1 MALTCLE
8 VQFEWRLWSTKS
20 PAGVLQSLV
29 CTNSGLRHVTL
40 CIPYAGG
47 SADAHR
53 ERQFAKGHSGLSED
67 WSVLASCH
75 VTLWLIEIGVCP
87 ANTLKLPGKPG
98 PFKRG
103 LLLFAKGFSEASS
116 LAELGDLSVL
126 TETYWFE
133 ASAWKHRHCLN
144 LTKFVQE
151 GIERP
156 NRPRIRSFSV
166 CHLLSMCS
174 SYTCHTMSN
183 GCCFRWANSGNQI
196 QNGLRRHPSK
206 WFLSCVLERLRR
218 LCSIAQNWPWEAACF
233 QYALSMPQFCLVSS
247 QPFWDSWDFLRP
259 LWLKELLA
267 RLCCRMQHAFRR
279 HIDRDKQ
286 QGSIWLYTWRWTC
299 RMWLQVHRQV

>member
-1 MALTCLE
+1 MQSAAVAFAESPLQDRARSGANPHVQHRLTQLVWSFCSLNMSQLWPWHAWKFNLSGGCETHKKSCLVCE
-8 VQFEWRLWSTKS
+8 KKF
-20 PAGVLQSLV
+20 LV

-144 LTKFVQE
+144 LPKF
-151 GIERP
+151 
-156 NRPRIRSFSV
+156 
-166 CHLLSMCS
+166 
-174 SYTCHTMSN
+174 
-183 GCCFRWANSGNQI
+183 
-196 QNGLRRHPSK
+196 
-206 WFLSCVLERLRR
+206 
-218 LCSIAQNWPWEAACF
+218 
-233 QYALSMPQFCLVSS
+233 
-247 QPFWDSWDFLRP
+247 D
-259 LWLKELLA
+259 LK
-267 RLCCRMQHAFRR
+267 
-279 HIDRDKQ
+279 K
-286 QGSIWLYTWRWTC
+286 G
-299 RMWLQVHRQV
+299 